1 MFIKV
6 YQNVNIKKCFWLSI
20 QLLVG
25 APPHPLSAVWF
36 VSFTMVLFAL
46 QAFRLDHPRVN
57 TNKYSKN
64 DTLEINTLKIYLLRI
79 IINSVWKEYRCFISI
94 CLLLLLIP
102 VISGFFFSFLETTT
116 NREFQYLQIK
126 QTVN

>member
-1 MFIKV
+1 MVFIKV

-25 APPHPLSAVWF
+25 APPPHPLSAVWF

-64 DTLEINTLKIYLLRI
+64 DTLEINTLNIYLLRI

-102 VISGFFFSFLETTT
+102 VISGFFFHFLKQQTTGNFNT
-116 NREFQYLQIK
+116 YK
-126 QTVN
+126 

>member
-1 MFIKV
+1 M
-6 YQNVNIKKCFWLSI
+6 
-20 QLLVG
+20 LLAVHTAFG
-25 APPHPLSAVWF
+25 RCPPPHPLSAVWF

>member
-1 MFIKV
+1 M
-6 YQNVNIKKCFWLSI
+6 
-20 QLLVG
+20 LLAVHTAFG
-25 APPHPLSAVWF
+25 RLPPPPPLSAVWF
-36 VSFTMVLFAL
+36 VSFSMVLFAL

-64 DTLEINTLKIYLLRI
+64 DTLEINTLNIYLLRI

-102 VISGFFFSFLETTT
+102 VISLFFFSFLETTT
-116 NREFQYLQIK
+116 NSEFQYLQIK

>member
-1 MFIKV
+1 MVFIKV

-25 APPHPLSAVWF
+25 APHPLSAVWF
-36 VSFTMVLFAL
+36 ASFTMVLFAL

-64 DTLEINTLKIYLLRI
+64 DTLEINTLNIYLLRI

-102 VISGFFFSFLETTT
+102 VISGFFFHFL
-116 NREFQYLQIK
+116 K
-126 QTVN
+126 QQPTVNFNTYK